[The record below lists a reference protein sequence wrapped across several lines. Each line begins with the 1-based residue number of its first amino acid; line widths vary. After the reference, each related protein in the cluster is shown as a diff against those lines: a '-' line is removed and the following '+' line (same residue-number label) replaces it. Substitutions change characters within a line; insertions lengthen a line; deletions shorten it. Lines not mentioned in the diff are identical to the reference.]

1 MAETRRTTNQNGEP
15 PRRPRRKSK
24 GGSVAVTI
32 LKVIGTLFLIGC
44 TTGAILAC
52 FAATYIKTVI
62 IPQDYVD
69 ASAYSMNLS
78 STIYYTDSTTGET
91 KELRTLHGEENRVKV
106 DYEEIP
112 EI

>member
-1 MAETRRTTNQNGEP
+1 MLLN
-15 PRRPRRKSK
+15 
-24 GGSVAVTI
+24 V
-32 LKVIGTLFLIGC
+32 LKVLGTLILIGC

-52 FAATYIKTVI
+52 FAATYIQTVI
-62 IPQDYVD
+62 IPQSYLD

-78 STIYYTDSTTGET
+78 STIYYTDRATGEA

-112 EI
+112 EDLINALVAIVDQRFW